1 MICFHGRYHRF
12 NVFFQEEIVMRG
24 ERLAELRKDAGL
36 TQRQFA
42 QQLHVSLN
50 TVSSWERNLAD
61 PDDATKIQLARQFG
75 VSLDYLMGLTD
86 TPHPQSGNISVLL
99 CVQNMPTAALEEL
112 NRFLV
117 QLKKKYGI

>member
-1 MICFHGRYHRF
+1 
-12 NVFFQEEIVMRG
+12 MRG

-86 TPHPQSGNISVLL
+86 TPHPQSENISVLL